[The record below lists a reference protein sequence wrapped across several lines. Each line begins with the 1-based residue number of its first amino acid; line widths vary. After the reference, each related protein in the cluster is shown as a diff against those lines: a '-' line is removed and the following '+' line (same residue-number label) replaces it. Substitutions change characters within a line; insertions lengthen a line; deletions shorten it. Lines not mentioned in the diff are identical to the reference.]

1 MTNGVIEFEV
11 GKLYQLSSRWI
22 DQWWLLVSPG
32 MPSAMVRRNEPFMV
46 LDTDYAIQ
54 GMKMVLV
61 CNIDGQV
68 GCVVRPEDA
77 ALDAALCVEFVE
89 FEFLPHTTGHN
100 V

>member
-1 MTNGVIEFEV
+1 MTNSATEFEV

-22 DQWWLLVSPG
+22 DHWWLTVSPG
-32 MPSAMVRRNEPFMV
+32 MPSAMIRRNEPFMV

-54 GMKMVLV
+54 GTKMMLV

-68 GCVVRPEDA
+68 GCVEWARVC
-77 ALDAALCVEFVE
+77 ALRVE

-100 V
+100 VR

>member
-22 DQWWLLVSPG
+22 DHWWLLVSPG
-32 MPSAMVRRNEPFMV
+32 MPSAMIRRNEPFMV

-54 GMKMVLV
+54 GTKMMLV

-68 GCVVRPEDA
+68 GCVERPEDA
-77 ALDAALCVEFVE
+77 AAVRVEFVE

-100 V
+100 VR